1 MENDRQSDLE
11 HEEDEEHHG
20 EKKHKKKRYANPVAE
35 FIDVARDRF
44 KIVVREFKFEP
55 GMSEE
60 RKNKRSALTYA
71 LETQTNILKNTLK
84 AQFSEAF
91 ELYVHVKVTRMITET
106 RMRFGSDKTVYY
118 WLEPVPGKEKSVQ
131 GTLIEIFGDK

>member
-1 MENDRQSDLE
+1 M
-11 HEEDEEHHG
+11 
-20 EKKHKKKRYANPVAE
+20 AE

-118 WLEPVPGKEKSVQ
+118 WLEPIQGKEKLVQ
-131 GTLIEIFGDK
+131 GTMVEIFGDK